1 MFVNP
6 TEGRVLSNQTQVS
19 NRKELGVLKDSDRSS
34 EPPEERLTIDNLN
47 LQCFI
52 SLSESWNATD
62 TLFVFIIVLISHP
75 AGAPLPAGLW
85 AAQLDVTTQ
94 LKQSLDFMAFLISFI
109 CVKFF
114 FFFLLLSLIFTVFF
128 LLPTLCVCA
137 GAGAKSLDSQNGF
150 AFEDSKNYG
159 KTSTVNIYQ
168 QLTSLR
174 GKQHRCARPLP
185 AAAIVS
191 WAITLK
197 LMSVSKLWW
206 AEGRGTF
213 AERLLC
219 CPWRCLF
226 CLTTSF
232 FCGWKSG
239 GSIMMQIWHHFHL
252 WELRGLGCL
261 AFGKFLHCEDCFSST
276 LNWMLLLWCDHE
288 HTAWSGAFH
297 RKEQKLTAC
306 LWLFRDCQGPSLFAN
321 L

>member
-6 TEGRVLSNQTQVS
+6 TEDRVLSNQTQVS

-85 AAQLDVTTQ
+85 AAQQDLTTQ

-114 FFFLLLSLIFTVFF
+114 FFFSDSPSFSLFF
-128 LLPTLCVCA
+128 SSCLPFCVCA

-185 AAAIVS
+185 SAVIVS
-191 WAITLK
+191 
-197 LMSVSKLWW
+197 
-206 AEGRGTF
+206 
-213 AERLLC
+213 
-219 CPWRCLF
+219 
-226 CLTTSF
+226 
-232 FCGWKSG
+232 
-239 GSIMMQIWHHFHL
+239 
-252 WELRGLGCL
+252 
-261 AFGKFLHCEDCFSST
+261 
-276 LNWMLLLWCDHE
+276 
-288 HTAWSGAFH
+288 
-297 RKEQKLTAC
+297 
-306 LWLFRDCQGPSLFAN
+306 
-321 L
+321 